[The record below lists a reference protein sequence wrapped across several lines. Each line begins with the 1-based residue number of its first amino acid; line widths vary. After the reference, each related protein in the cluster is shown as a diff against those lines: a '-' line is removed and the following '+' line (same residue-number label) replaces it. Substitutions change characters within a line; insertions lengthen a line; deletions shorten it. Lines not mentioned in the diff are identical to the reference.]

1 VIDSRIHAKAGAAD
15 WRPAG
20 LPEISARAVPLAN
33 PAANS
38 EASDPIRSITFAFGL
53 GLLVIRFSMLNQ
65 MLHVVLHFNPLL
77 MYVFEI
83 PVLIGLVLSG
93 GIWRSFRGRPAYY
106 WTAYGIW
113 MAAVS
118 PFSTWRSGSLHVIW
132 GYWKVELPVLFVIAG
147 LALTWRAC
155 RMVMHA
161 IAWGGLIS
169 VAAGHFFRNQ
179 SSGSERLEITFGTV
193 ANANDYACV
202 LLLMLPFV
210 LWLALSSKVM
220 VIRVAMYAAV
230 TAGLYMIFST
240 GSRGAVLGL
249 LAEILFFLY
258 RGTMRQRMALLML
271 GPLAV
276 AVAVAGLSGHLMDRM
291 LSFSTVDRGAQAE
304 AAASLE
310 IRQYVLRKTIE
321 YTITHPVLG
330 LGPGQFSTYEG
341 THNTTVDGR
350 RGIWMD
356 AHNSYLQASSECG
369 IPGLLFFVAGF
380 LSSGH
385 LLSMTYRKAC
395 RRPDCGDIRAA
406 VFSVMLG
413 MTGFC
418 VAITFLNFAYFFY
431 GPALGGLAIA
441 MSSAAEHEFETRGA
455 EAGQPVAPVLPTRAR
470 SSRGQAWTA

>member
-1 VIDSRIHAKAGAAD
+1 M
-15 WRPAG
+15 
-20 LPEISARAVPLAN
+20 PLAG
-33 PAANS
+33 PAAKS
-38 EASDPIRSITFAFGL
+38 AAGDPIRSITFAFGL
-53 GLLVIRFSMLNQ
+53 GLLVIRFGMLNQ
-65 MLHVVLHFNPLL
+65 MLNVILHFNPLL

-83 PVLIGLVLSG
+83 SVLIGLLVSG
-93 GIWRSFRGRPAYY
+93 GIWRSFRRSPAYY

-113 MAAVS
+113 MAAVA
-118 PFSTWRSGSLHVIW
+118 PFSTWRTGSLTTIR

-161 IAWGGLIS
+161 IAWGGLIT

-179 SSGSERLEITFGTV
+179 SSGSERLDITFGTV
-193 ANANDYACV
+193 ANSNDYACV

-220 VIRVAMYAAV
+220 VVRVAMYAAV
-230 TAGLYMIFST
+230 TAGIYMMLST
-240 GSRGAVLGL
+240 GSRGAMLGL

-276 AVAVAGLSGHLMDRM
+276 GVAMAGLSGHVMGRI
-291 LSFSTVDRGAQAE
+291 LSFSTVDRGSQAE
-304 AAASLE
+304 AAESLE
-310 IRQYVLRKTIE
+310 LRQYALRKSIE
-321 YTITHPVLG
+321 YTIANPVLG
-330 LGPGQFSTYEG
+330 VGPGQFSTYEG
-341 THNTTVDGR
+341 THNTTVGGR
-350 RGIWMD
+350 RGVWMD

-385 LLSMTYRKAC
+385 LLSMTYRKA
-395 RRPDCGDIRAA
+395 RQRPGCDDIRAA

-418 VAITFLNFAYFFY
+418 VATAFLNFAYFFY

-455 EAGQPVAPVLPTRAR
+455 EAGVP
-470 SSRGQAWTA
+470 